1 MEKIEWSKVL
11 QNLAYLSQVFLAGAV
26 IFAYFYTV
34 NPLHQIGLLDE
45 QIANKILELEEK
57 ENDVKSLSVDM
68 ERLDIQKSSL
78 DSRVMELENSEKK
91 LSGAVAE
98 LNIDNDNL
106 KKSLASMDKGKK
118 LILDKNEE
126 LTAQNDI
133 LTRDIKN
140 AEKRLPELK
149 RNLRE
154 AVFREYIVELR
165 RSIPGTAVSTFFANE
180 WIDCVLCPQP
190 LAIKQ
195 KVRNINPG
203 KIILESLEYFEHIK
217 WLPEG
222 DQTRFK
228 TYITGYVKN
237 HKDELDFNPETA
249 YLIDK
254 YLSNPGRNEENLVIS
269 AVLVNEAH
277 YKEVIFMVKID
288 KVLNGIAKEFV
299 NKGFIA
305 DMQFLKNTK

>member
-1 MEKIEWSKVL
+1 MEKFEWNKAL
-11 QNLAYLSQVFLAGAV
+11 QNLAYLSQVFLAGVV

-34 NPLHQIGLLDE
+34 SPLHQKELLDE
-45 QIANKILELEEK
+45 QMAEKILELEEK
-57 ENDVKSLSVDM
+57 ESNVKSLSVDV
-68 ERLDIQKSSL
+68 ERLDLQKSTL
-78 DSRVMELENSEKK
+78 DGEVMKLEKTGKELKERI
-91 LSGAVAE
+91 AE
-98 LNIDNDNL
+98 LNVNDKNL
-106 KKSLASMDKGKK
+106 KKTFDSINKNKK
-118 LILDKNEE
+118 LILIRNEE
-126 LTAQNDI
+126 LKAENDA
-133 LTRDIKN
+133 LSRNIKN
-140 AEKRLPELK
+140 AEKRLPELN

-154 AVFREYIVELR
+154 AVFREFIVELR

-195 KVRNINPG
+195 KVRKINPG

-217 WLPEG
+217 WLSDK
-222 DQTRFK
+222 DQEKFRI
-228 TYITGYVKN
+228 YITNYVKN

-269 AVLVNEAH
+269 AILVNEAH

-299 NKGFIA
+299 ANGFIA